1 MKSGKKNIAIAAVIV
16 LAIIGIAYYVKTA
29 GSNGPMTR
37 YDWDGTPVSFRAD
50 LRQAQ
55 NVSAYPDE
63 KSIYNEI
70 WNPGVYRVKIAYVS
84 TENVSSENGMLAA
97 EAFEVRF
104 KLDLAYKKHNWENE
118 FSTLESKSFDNLS
131 SANDTMIVA
140 IYRPSQSDRTGV
152 ELNGNIV
159 SIKGTTQQDLDLATM
174 KFLMIAMNITV

>member
-1 MKSGKKNIAIAAVIV
+1 
-16 LAIIGIAYYVKTA
+16 
-29 GSNGPMTR
+29 
-37 YDWDGTPVSFRAD
+37 
-50 LRQAQ
+50 
-55 NVSAYPDE
+55 
-63 KSIYNEI
+63 
-70 WNPGVYRVKIAYVS
+70 
-84 TENVSSENGMLAA
+84 MLAA

-118 FSTLESKSFDNLS
+118 FFTLESESFDNLS